1 MSHRADI
8 PSAVPRRRPSEV
20 KRKRGT
26 RAHKKAM
33 RNKRAAFPICQ
44 RCSFYCATETHH
56 VVPMAAGAIRS
67 VATPRDDL
75 REIARFARIEKQFGM
90 EVAKVP
96 WQRRLAGPNDVLIS
110 WGGQIR
116 FVTIGDEV
124 GVL

>member
-56 VVPMAAGAIRS
+56 VVPMAAGGSNAAYNLEALCKRCHEEQHNPPPS
-67 VATPRDDL
+67 RGKTEAPVPRGGAASFSK
-75 REIARFARIEKQFGM
+75 RTTKPEKPN
-90 EVAKVP
+90 P
-96 WQRRLAGPNDVLIS
+96 WKL
-110 WGGQIR
+110 
-116 FVTIGDEV
+116 
-124 GVL
+124 

>member
-56 VVPMAAGAIRS
+56 VVPMAAGGSNAAHNLEALCNRCHEEQHN
-67 VATPRDDL
+67 P
-75 REIARFARIEKQFGM
+75 
-90 EVAKVP
+90 P
-96 WQRRLAGPNDVLIS
+96 P
-110 WGGQIR
+110 
-116 FVTIGDEV
+116 
-124 GVL
+124 